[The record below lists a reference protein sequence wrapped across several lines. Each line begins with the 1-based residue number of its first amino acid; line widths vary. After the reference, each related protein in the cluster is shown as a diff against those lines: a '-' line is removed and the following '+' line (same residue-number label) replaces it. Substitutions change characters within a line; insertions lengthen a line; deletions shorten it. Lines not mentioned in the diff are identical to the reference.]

1 MPGRGRRE
9 PAKHLPSHSSGNTNP
24 VASLGM
30 DPGPIW
36 ISPRLLG
43 VPRLFPMN
51 NKQLYLLCAVI
62 LFAVSNI
69 FQPAL
74 LFGLALFFLT
84 LFLFTET

>member
-1 MPGRGRRE
+1 VLGPHATVGHTIPELDFALDGQSAALSLPLAPRQRHSFAPGRGG
-9 PAKHLPSHSSGNTNP
+9 AIVS
-24 VASLGM
+24 
-30 DPGPIW
+30 
-36 ISPRLLG
+36 
-43 VPRLFPMN
+43 

-62 LFAVSNI
+62 PFTVSNL

>member
-1 MPGRGRRE
+1 M
-9 PAKHLPSHSSGNTNP
+9 S
-24 VASLGM
+24 
-30 DPGPIW
+30 
-36 ISPRLLG
+36 
-43 VPRLFPMN
+43 

-62 LFAVSNI
+62 PFTVSNL